1 MNIVDIIILFFLA
14 MGAVV
19 GFKKGIIE
27 NIVSFVGTIIV
38 IVISFALKNKIA
50 IIMYTYL
57 PFFKVGMPIINILI
71 YEALAFLLV
80 FSLLSVLLKILIKI
94 SGIIEKFLDFTIVL
108 AIPSKI
114 MGAIFGFLEM
124 YLFIFVILFSL
135 AAFNF
140 NNSYITDSKIGDFM
154 ITHTPFISKGLE
166 STYKAIKEVIQLNKD
181 YKESQEQDLLEE
193 KGIKILLDY
202 NIITKENLNTLIGKG
217 KIKPITNE
225 RGD

>member
-1 MNIVDIIILFFLA
+1 MNLVDIIILLFLL

-38 IVISFALKNKIA
+38 IMVSFSLKNSVA
-50 IIMYTYL
+50 VVLYTYL
-57 PFFKVGMPIINILI
+57 PFFKIGMPIINILI

-80 FSLLSVLLKILIKI
+80 FSLLSVLLRILIKV

-114 MGAIFGFLEM
+114 LGAIFGFLEM
-124 YLFIFVILFSL
+124 YLFAFVILFAL

-140 NNSYITDSKIGDFM
+140 NNSYITDSKLADF
-154 ITHTPFISKGLE
+154 ILTHTPFASSALE
-166 STYKAIKEVIQLNKD
+166 NTYKAAKEVIDLNKNYSKSTD
-181 YKESQEQDLLEE
+181 KKALENQ
-193 KGIKILLDY
+193 GIKILLDY
-202 NIITKENLNTLIGKG
+202 NIITEENLNILKEKG
-217 KIKPITNE
+217 KIN
-225 RGD
+225 

>member
-1 MNIVDIIILFFLA
+1 
-14 MGAVV
+14 
-19 GFKKGIIE
+19 
-27 NIVSFVGTIIV
+27 
-38 IVISFALKNKIA
+38 
-50 IIMYTYL
+50 MYTYL

-124 YLFIFVILFSL
+124 YLFIFVVLFSL

-140 NNSYITDSKIGDFM
+140 NSYITDSKIGDFM

-217 KIKPITNE
+217 KIKTITNE